1 MSNLI
6 SNKNIII
13 YVSSRNNYNMLSG
26 EVLKNINTEGFEF
39 INVDDKSSPE
49 EIEKGKKICQEND
62 IVFLE
67 NESRGVQMATHTLI
81 KFIKENRPECKWV
94 FCFQHDCYP
103 ITENFFGR
111 ISKLI
116 DEGKLDEC
124 GTLGCNRIDM
134 GKHTQDSFRRWE
146 SGESP
151 LGFLG
156 LAHLSIFDTSNRW
169 LMPSRNRWLLDNKE
183 WRKPFSIEITAW
195 TAIGINVD
203 LWWDY
208 IEPTDEYH
216 FHLWAPDISIQFL
229 YHNFHNLVLPNL
241 YIMNRQELK
250 EKYGIDANSARSS
263 QDGNEYHFGHY
274 KPSHTA
280 WKERWGWEYELPS
293 TISKIKASY
302 EGTLIEE
309 FIGHDTRSGPFKTFD
324 LGEY

>member
-1 MSNLI
+1 MSYLI
-6 SNKNIII
+6 SNNNLII
-13 YVSSRNNYNMLSG
+13 YVSSRNNYDMLSG

-49 EIEKGKKICQEND
+49 EIEKGKRICQEND

-67 NESRGVQMATHTLI
+67 NELRGIQFATNTLI
-81 KFIKENRPECKWV
+81 EFIKENRPECKWV
-94 FCFQHDCYP
+94 FCFQHDVYP
-103 ITENFFGR
+103 ITKNFFTR

-116 DEGKLDEC
+116 DDGKLDEF
-124 GTLGCNRIDM
+124 GTLGFNRIDM
-134 GKHTQDSFRRWE
+134 GKHTEDSFKRWE
-146 SGESP
+146 NGENP

-156 LAHLSIFDTSNRW
+156 LAHLSILDTTKRW
-169 LMPSRNRWLLDNKE
+169 LQPTRNRWLLDNDD
-183 WRKPFSIEITAW
+183 WRKPHSIEITAW

-203 LWWDY
+203 LWSEW

-216 FHLWAPDISIQFL
+216 FHLWAPDVSIQFL
-229 YHNFHNLVLPNL
+229 YNNFHNVVLPDL

-250 EKYGIDANSARSS
+250 EKYGINANSARGS

-274 KPSHTA
+274 HPSHKA
-280 WKERWGWEYELPS
+280 WKERWGWDYEKPS
-293 TISKIKASY
+293 TIHDVIQSY

-309 FIGHDTRSGPFKTFD
+309 FISHDTRSGPLKTFD